1 MKRLLIGGTAAGLT
15 AIALFFGGALRGSPN
30 ASSAPVARPPAAES
44 TAAQIA
50 KLQAELRGSRDDVN
64 GLDALGL
71 AYQQRARETGDPTYY
86 TKSDEVLS
94 RALRLAPRDLIATSG
109 LGSLALSRHRF
120 REALAL
126 GHRARAIS
134 PTTARNYGVIG
145 DALVELGRYRQGFQ
159 AFDTMAALRPDVS
172 SYARIGHAR
181 LLLGDVAG
189 ATSALRLALDA
200 SLGQG
205 ETEAWT
211 RVQLSKAAFSVG
223 RVRPALTQARAALR
237 AFPDYAPAYDALA
250 WAEYG
255 RGRLHAAIAAEQEAV
270 NRIPLPQYVAML
282 GDLERAAGRPAE
294 ARRQYALIGVIQ
306 RLLVANGV
314 DTDLETA
321 LFDVDHGIRLRSSLA
336 LARRAQRER
345 PSIDGDDVLAWAL
358 ARTGH
363 CREALRYSRSALR
376 LGTLDALKLFHPGAI
391 ERCLGNRA
399 SARGWYR
406 RALALNPRFSVLW
419 APTARRELR

>member
-1 MKRLLIGGTAAGLT
+1 MKRLLIGGAAAGLT
-15 AIALFFGGALRGSPN
+15 AIALFLGGALRGSPS
-30 ASSAPVARPPAAES
+30 ASSAPLVRPPAADD
-44 TAAQIA
+44 TAVQVA
-50 KLQAELRGSRDDVN
+50 KLQAELRGSRDDVID
-64 GLDALGL
+64 LDALGL

-86 TKSDEVLS
+86 TKSDEVLR
-94 RALRLAPRDLIATSG
+94 RALRLAPRDLLATSG

-120 REALAL
+120 RVALTL
-126 GHRARAIS
+126 GRRARAIS

-159 AFDTMAALRPDVS
+159 AFDAMAALRPDVS
-172 SYARIGHAR
+172 SYARVGHAR
-181 LLLGDVAG
+181 LLLGDVSG
-189 ATSALRLALDA
+189 ARAALQLALDA

-223 RVRPALTQARAALR
+223 GIAPALAQAHAALR
-237 AFPDYAPAYDALA
+237 AFPGYAPAYDALA

-282 GDLERAAGRPAE
+282 GDLQRAAGRPAE
-294 ARRQYALIGVIQ
+294 ARTQYALIGVIQ

-321 LFDVDHGIRLRSSLA
+321 LFDVDHGIRPRASLE

-363 CREALRYSRSALR
+363 CREALGYSKSALR
-376 LGTLDALKLFHPGAI
+376 LGTLDALKLFHRGEI
-391 ERCLGNRA
+391 ERCLGDRA
-399 SARGWYR
+399 AARGSFR

-419 APTARRELR
+419 AATARRALR